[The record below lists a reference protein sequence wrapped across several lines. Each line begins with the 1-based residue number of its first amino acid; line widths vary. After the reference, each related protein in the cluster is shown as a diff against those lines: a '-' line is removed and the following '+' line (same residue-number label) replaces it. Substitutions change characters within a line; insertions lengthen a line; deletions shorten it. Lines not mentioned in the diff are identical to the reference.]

1 MPTSFQARKNRWSA
15 SVNSYLA
22 LVSFLK
28 TLFKTKY
35 HGFTGKSLLSLAARG
50 QKISVAVTSLL
61 ILGFHWYRNL
71 GIDDYY
77 FALETVETIA
87 NHIMALYGAKILA
100 YTRHESV
107 LDINLERETEDATVY
122 IHSSKPGVS
131 QLSGPKYEKRYVA
144 TTYFQ

>member
-1 MPTSFQARKNRWSA
+1 
-15 SVNSYLA
+15 
-22 LVSFLK
+22 
-28 TLFKTKY
+28 
-35 HGFTGKSLLSLAARG
+35 
-50 QKISVAVTSLL
+50 
-61 ILGFHWYRNL
+61 
-71 GIDDYY
+71 
-77 FALETVETIA
+77 VETIA

-144 TTYFQ
+144 TTISIRLSLVQKRGGS